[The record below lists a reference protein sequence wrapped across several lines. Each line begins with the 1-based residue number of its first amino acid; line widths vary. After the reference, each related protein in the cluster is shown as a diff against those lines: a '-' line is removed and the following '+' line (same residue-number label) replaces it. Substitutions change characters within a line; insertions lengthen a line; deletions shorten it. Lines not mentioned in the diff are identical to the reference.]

1 MERAEEQD
9 SYLKQVLADLET
21 RHKEYYQMTLFDKE
35 RKLQEKERSVEVLF
49 DQFADWV
56 TETLTIQNNPYI
68 RIVTVLMGVSR

>member
-1 MERAEEQD
+1 
-9 SYLKQVLADLET
+9 
-21 RHKEYYQMTLFDKE
+21 MTLFDKE

-49 DQFADWV
+49 NQFADWV